1 MKIALVNQP
10 WDTVTPPV
18 QASSIPI
25 WNYQVASQLVKSCQ
39 VVIYSRKNS
48 QQKEVEFHQKVE
60 YRRLSV
66 TGERILNGLS
76 RLFNYLSPKSFYFA
90 SQFYGLP
97 YAFSLALD
105 LKKQR
110 CDVVHIHNFSQFVP
124 LIRLFNPNI
133 KIILHMHCE
142 WLSQLDPNLMAK
154 RLEYV
159 DLIVGCSNYITEK
172 IKSRFPQFA
181 SRCQTVFNGVDI
193 DNFVRDDSEKS
204 PEQKLLFVGRI
215 SPEKGLHNLLDALK
229 IVIQKYPETQL
240 QIVGPYKPAPTEF
253 IASLSDESTVA
264 SLAQFVPEK
273 YYSHLQTKLSPE
285 IAKNVSFVGSIK
297 HSQLVKLYQ
306 QANILINPSLSE
318 SFGMSLVEAMAT
330 GIPVIASKVG
340 GMTGIVEEGKTGF
353 LVESDNPNALAE
365 AIIKLLAE
373 PQLRTSMGEAGYER
387 VLNYF
392 SWDKVAESLLIN
404 YYRVVE
410 NSEQSL
416 APNYA
421 AQIL

>member
-1 MKIALVNQP
+1 
-10 WDTVTPPV
+10 
-18 QASSIPI
+18 
-25 WNYQVASQLVKSCQ
+25 
-39 VVIYSRKNS
+39 
-48 QQKEVEFHQKVE
+48 
-60 YRRLSV
+60 
-66 TGERILNGLS
+66 
-76 RLFNYLSPKSFYFA
+76 
-90 SQFYGLP
+90 
-97 YAFSLALD
+97 
-105 LKKQR
+105 
-110 CDVVHIHNFSQFVP
+110 
-124 LIRLFNPNI
+124 
-133 KIILHMHCE
+133 
-142 WLSQLDPNLMAK
+142 MAK